1 MMNGTLAMSIVKKEL
16 EKAAKREVQ
25 RSQRRIER
33 LSVADRSVGRFGKA
47 ETAVLDQQRNMM
59 GRIFFDRSPE
69 QRASDVI
76 GRLYHSGL
84 TPEQWNAADATERM
98 QTLKK
103 AQTLMSQE
111 MMLPSEIGGKDLIAQ
126 MLDKDFVAGCEAGDA
141 YAKLF
146 QALSRMEQAP
156 VLPETS
162 VSGRSAEM
170 LAEAE
175 KSYESAVQ
183 RAFEKAYN
191 GFSGEGITGRNI
203 SVEQYGA
210 MRGLEKRLADLPR
223 IEKEQTLEENLK
235 ECNPNYKQGR
245 SWQINCQR
253 CVPTYELRAR
263 GYDVTAKPL
272 LWENDRLAFQPFS
285 VWENAEVHTTSGDGL
300 AEIEAF
306 LRENG
311 EGTRVQIIA
320 QWKYGGG
327 HTFVGEVIDG
337 VVRFLDPQT
346 DDTDVR
352 QYFTRVRPGSVA
364 FCRTD
369 NLNVSDLIFD
379 CFEEVKR
386 S

>member
-1 MMNGTLAMSIVKKEL
+1 MNGMLAMSIAKKEL

-33 LSVADRSVGRFGKA
+33 LSAAERSVRRLGKA
-47 ETAVLDQQRNMM
+47 ETAVFDQQRNMM
-59 GRIFFDRSPE
+59 DRIFFDRSLE

-76 GRLYHSGL
+76 GRLYQSGL
-84 TPEQWNAADATERM
+84 TPEQWNVADAMERVK
-98 QTLKK
+98 TLMK
-103 AQTLMSQE
+103 AQMLMAQE
-111 MMLPSEIGGKDLIAQ
+111 MMLPLEANGKDLIAPV
-126 MLDKDFVAGCEAGDA
+126 MDKDFVAGCEAGEA
-141 YAKLF
+141 YAKLY
-146 QALSRMEQAP
+146 QALSRTEQTSA
-156 VLPETS
+156 LLETHI
-162 VSGRSAEM
+162 SGRSAEV

-183 RAFEKAYN
+183 RTFEKSYN
-191 GFSGEGITGRNI
+191 DFNGDGITGRNI

-210 MRGLEKRLADLPR
+210 ESSIEKRLADLPR

-235 ECNPNYKQGR
+235 ECNPNYEQGR

-253 CVPTYELRAR
+253 CVPTYEMRAR

-272 LWENDRLAFQPFS
+272 LMEYDHLAFQPFD
-285 VWENAEVHTTSGDGL
+285 VWEKAEVHATGGDGL
-300 AEIEAF
+300 AEIENF

-327 HTFVGEVIDG
+327 HTFVGEVKDG

-346 DDTDVR
+346 CNTDVR
-352 QYFTRVRPGSVA
+352 QYFSRVKPGSVK
-364 FCRTD
+364 FCRMD
-369 NLNVSDLIFD
+369 NLNVSNRIFD
-379 CFEEVKR
+379 CFKEVKR
-386 S
+386 